1 MGTHKKLFVIC
12 AWEMMHI
19 FPYVKKFLM
28 WPVTFSIQVKKVPY
42 TTKQIP
48 YQITEVSI
56 YAKKNKLTTC
66 INLKFIAAASL

>member
-1 MGTHKKLFVIC
+1 MRMGDDAHFS
-12 AWEMMHI
+12 
-19 FPYVKKFLM
+19 YVKKFLT

-56 YAKKNKLTTC
+56 YAKK
-66 INLKFIAAASL
+66 IN